1 MDKAVDIRR
10 NILRSFN
17 KVRED
22 FEDLRGY
29 NDYLEMVEDIIFNLC
44 NGIDVAET
52 ERKVPGHYLTQ
63 FYSVDFSQSNIG
75 VKRGVLNKRTI
86 KVCVSCFV
94 GVLGPPRLA
103 RHP

>member
-44 NGIDVAET
+44 NNIEVTET
-52 ERKVPGHYLTQ
+52 EKKVNRELSY
-63 FYSVDFSQSNIG
+63 VI
-75 VKRGVLNKRTI
+75 
-86 KVCVSCFV
+86 
-94 GVLGPPRLA
+94 
-103 RHP
+103 